1 MIIQRPLLGL
11 HYNNNTMSNYK
22 TLNLAYPENSQIN
35 FKINRF
41 PDGQQSV
48 TLEVDMAHL
57 VAKQADCVKIYSRLN
72 NFRDLELIICATAA
86 LRNTGIQKIALYVPY
101 FMGAR
106 SDRRFT
112 EGDANYLKQ
121 VICPIVNAQKFDA
134 VIVLDPH
141 SDVLEACL
149 DNFEKIDNHTIVKYA
164 LTDIDNKHDAQERIV
179 LVSPDAGA
187 YKKIF
192 DVAQKFRIS
201 KIVTATKVRDI
212 KTGKILHTEIPTLDQ
227 HEDLKY
233 VIVDDIC
240 DGGRTF
246 IELAKAIHDSRPTAK
261 VYLVVTHGIFSNGF
275 LELSREIEKIY
286 CSNSYSDRNDIEYD
300 SQYTVGKN
308 LLMQVNV
315 F

>member
-1 MIIQRPLLGL
+1 MA
-11 HYNNNTMSNYK
+11 NYK
-22 TLNLAYPENSQIN
+22 TLNLAYPAESNIN

-48 TLEVDMAHL
+48 TLEIDMAHL
-57 VAKQADCVKIYSRLN
+57 VAKQADAVKIYSRLN
-72 NFRDLELIICATAA
+72 DFRDLELIVCATAA
-86 LRNTGIQKIALYVPY
+86 LRNTGIQKIILYTPY

-121 VICPIVNAQKFDA
+121 VICPIINAQKFDA
-134 VIVLDPH
+134 VLVLDPH

-164 LTDIDNKHDAQERIV
+164 LTLIDNKNDAQDRIV

-192 DVAQKFRIS
+192 DVAQKFNIS
-201 KIVTATKVRDI
+201 KVATATKHRDL
-212 KTGKILHTEIPTLDQ
+212 KTGQITNTSISDLPVSINNE
-227 HEDLKY
+227 ELKY

-246 IELAKAIHDSRPTAK
+246 VELAKAIQNQIPDAK
-261 VYLVVTHGIFSNGF
+261 IYLIVTHGIFSAG
-275 LELSREIEKIY
+275 LGELSNWFEKVY
-286 CSNSYSDRNDIEYD
+286 TTNSVKDID
-300 SQYTVGKN
+300 GGDLVTQF
-308 LLMQVNV
+308 NV

>member
-1 MIIQRPLLGL
+1 
-11 HYNNNTMSNYK
+11 MSNYK
-22 TLNLAYPENSQIN
+22 TLNLAYPEKSQIN

-48 TLEVDMAHL
+48 TLEINMSHL
-57 VAKQADCVKIYSRLN
+57 TAVHSGGVQIKSRLN
-72 NFRDLELIICATAA
+72 NFRDLELIVCATAA
-86 LRNTGIQKIALYVPY
+86 LRNTGIKNIQLYTPY
-101 FMGAR
+101 FTGAR

-121 VICPIVNAQKFDA
+121 VICPIINSQKFES
-134 VIVLDPH
+134 VTILDPH

-149 DNFEKIDNHTIVKYA
+149 DNFVKISNHDIVKQA
-164 LTDIDNKHDAQERIV
+164 LTAIDNKNDAQDRIV

-192 DVAQKFRIS
+192 DVAQKFGIN
-201 KIVTATKVRDI
+201 KIITATKVRDVR
-212 KTGKILHTEIPTLDQ
+212 TGKILHTEIPTLDQ
-227 HEDLKY
+227 HGDLQY
-233 VIVDDIC
+233 VIIDDIC

-246 IELAKAIHDSRPTAK
+246 LELAKAIHDSRPTAK

-286 CSNSYSDRNDIEYD
+286 CSNSYSDRNDIEHD
-300 SQYTVGKN
+300 SQYTVAKEFLTQFN
-308 LLMQVNV
+308 I

>member
-1 MIIQRPLLGL
+1 
-11 HYNNNTMSNYK
+11 MSNYK
-22 TLNLAYPENSQIN
+22 TLNLAYPEKSQIN
-35 FKINRF
+35 FAINRF

-48 TLEVDMAHL
+48 TLIVDMAHL
-57 VAKQADCVKIYSRLN
+57 AAVHAGGVIIKSRLN
-72 NFRDLELIICATAA
+72 TFKDLELIVCATAA
-86 LRNTGIQKIALYVPY
+86 LRNTGIQNIHLYTPY

-121 VICPIVNAQKFDA
+121 VICPIINSQKFES
-134 VIVLDPH
+134 VTILDPH

-149 DNFEKIDNHTIVKYA
+149 DNFVKVNNHDIVKNA
-164 LTDIDNKHDAQERIV
+164 LTDIDNKRDAQDRIV

-192 DVAQKFRIS
+192 DVAQKFDIR
-201 KIVTATKVRDI
+201 KIITATKVRDI
-212 KTGKILHTEIPTLDQ
+212 KTGKILHTEIPVLDQ

-246 IELAKAIHDSRPTAK
+246 IELAKAIHDSRPTAE
-261 VYLVVTHGIFSNGF
+261 VYLIVTHGIFSNSF
-275 LELSREIEKIY
+275 YELSKHIKKVY
-286 CSNSYSDRNDIEYD
+286 SSNSYSDIDVEHHSD
-300 SQYTVGKN
+300 YTVGKDY
-308 LLMQVNV
+308 LMQFNS

>member
-1 MIIQRPLLGL
+1 MLKKSIT
-11 HYNNNTMSNYK
+11 NTSKKMSNYK
-22 TLNLAYPENSQIN
+22 TLNLAYPEKSHIN

-48 TLEVDMAHL
+48 TLEMDMSHL
-57 VAKQADCVKIYSRLN
+57 TAKHADAVKIYSRLN
-72 NFRDLELIICATAA
+72 NFLDLELIICATQA

-112 EGDANYLKQ
+112 EGDVNYLKQ
-121 VICPIVNAQKFDA
+121 VICPIINSQKFES

-149 DNFEKIDNHTIVKYA
+149 DNFEKINNHTIVKHA
-164 LTDIDNKHDAQERIV
+164 LTDIDNKNDAQERIV

-192 DVAQKFRIS
+192 DVAQKFDIN
-201 KIVTATKVRDI
+201 KIITATKVRDI
-212 KTGKILHTEIPTLDQ
+212 RTGKILHTEIPTLDQ

-246 IELAKAIHDSRPTAK
+246 LELAKAIHASRPTAK
-261 VYLVVTHGIFSNGF
+261 VYLVVTHGIFSQSF
-275 LELSREIEKIY
+275 YELSKEIEKIY
-286 CSNSYSDRNDIEYD
+286 SSNSYSDIDVEHH
-300 SQYTVGKN
+300 SGYTVGKEF
-308 LLMQVNV
+308 LMQFNI

>member
-1 MIIQRPLLGL
+1 MP
-11 HYNNNTMSNYK
+11 NYK
-22 TLNLAYPENSQIN
+22 TLNLAYTEKSQIN

-48 TLEVDMAHL
+48 TLEINMSHL
-57 VAKQADCVKIYSRLN
+57 TAVHSGGVQIKSRLN
-72 NFRDLELIICATAA
+72 NFRDLELIVCATAA
-86 LRNTGIQKIALYVPY
+86 LRNTGIQNIQLYTPY

-121 VICPIVNAQKFDA
+121 VICPIINSQKFES
-134 VIVLDPH
+134 VTILDPH

-149 DNFEKIDNHTIVKYA
+149 DNFVKISNHDIVKQS
-164 LTDIDNKHDAQERIV
+164 LTAIDNKNDAQDRIV

-192 DVAQKFRIS
+192 DVAQKFGIN
-201 KIVTATKVRDI
+201 KIITATKVRDVR
-212 KTGKILHTEIPTLDQ
+212 TGKILHTEIPTLDQ
-227 HEDLKY
+227 HEDLQY
-233 VIVDDIC
+233 VIIDDIC

-246 IELAKAIHDSRPTAK
+246 LELAKAIHDSRPTAK

-275 LELSREIEKIY
+275 LELSKEIEKIY
-286 CSNSYSDRNDIEYD
+286 CSNSYSDRNDIEHD
-300 SQYTVGKN
+300 SQYTVAKEFLTQFN
-308 LLMQVNV
+308 I

>member
-1 MIIQRPLLGL
+1 
-11 HYNNNTMSNYK
+11 MSNYK
-22 TLNLAYPENSQIN
+22 TLNLAYPEKSSIK
-35 FKINRF
+35 FKVNRF

-48 TLEVDMAHL
+48 TLEMGMDHL
-57 VAKQADCVKIYSRLN
+57 TAKHSGHVRIYSRLN
-72 NFRDLELIICATAA
+72 TFRDLELIICATAA
-86 LRNTGIQKIALYVPY
+86 LRNTGIQGLSLYTPY

-121 VICPIVNAQKFDA
+121 VICPIINAQKYEA

-149 DNFEKIDNHTIVKYA
+149 DNFEKIDNHGIVKSA
-164 LTDIDNKHDAQERIV
+164 LTDIDNKNDAQDRIV

-192 DVAQKFRIS
+192 DVAQKFGIR
-201 KIVTATKVRDI
+201 KIITATKVRDI
-212 KTGKILHTEIPTLDQ
+212 KTGKILHTEIPVLDQ

-246 IELAKAIHDSRPTAK
+246 IELAKAIHDSRPTAE
-261 VYLVVTHGIFSNGF
+261 VYLVVTHGIFSNSF
-275 LELSREIEKIY
+275 YELSKHIKKVY
-286 CSNSYSDRNDIEYD
+286 SSNSYSDIDVEHHSD
-300 SQYTVGKN
+300 YTVGKDY
-308 LLMQVNV
+308 LMQFNS

>member
-1 MIIQRPLLGL
+1 ML
-11 HYNNNTMSNYK
+11 NYK
-22 TLNLAYPENSQIN
+22 TLNLAYPENSQID
-35 FKINRF
+35 FMINRF

-48 TLEVDMAHL
+48 TLIVDPAHL
-57 VAKQADCVKIYSRLN
+57 TPVREDGVIIKSRLN
-72 NFRDLELIICATAA
+72 TFRDLELIVCATAA
-86 LRNTGIQKIALYVPY
+86 LRNTGIQNIQLYTPY

-106 SDRRFT
+106 SDRRFM

-121 VICPIVNAQKFDA
+121 VICPIINSQKFES
-134 VIVLDPH
+134 VTVLDPH

-149 DNFEKIDNHTIVKYA
+149 DNFVKINNHDIVKKA
-164 LTDIDNKHDAQERIV
+164 LTDIDNKNNAQERIV

-192 DVAQKFRIS
+192 DVAQKFKINRI
-201 KIVTATKVRDI
+201 ITATKVRDI
-212 KTGKILHTEIPTLDQ
+212 RTGKILHTEIPVLDQ

-246 IELAKAIHDSRPTAK
+246 IELAKAIHDSRPTAE
-261 VYLVVTHGIFSNGF
+261 VYLIVTHGIFSNSF
-275 LELSREIEKIY
+275 YELSKHIKKVY
-286 CSNSYSDRNDIEYD
+286 SSNSYSDID
-300 SQYTVGKN
+300 SEHHSDYTVGKDY
-308 LLMQVNV
+308 LMQFNS

>member
-1 MIIQRPLLGL
+1 ML
-11 HYNNNTMSNYK
+11 NYK
-22 TLNLAYPENSQIN
+22 TLNLAYPENSQID
-35 FKINRF
+35 FMINRF

-48 TLEVDMAHL
+48 TLIVDPAHL
-57 VAKQADCVKIYSRLN
+57 TPVREDGVIIKSRLN
-72 NFRDLELIICATAA
+72 TFRDLELIVCATAA
-86 LRNTGIQKIALYVPY
+86 LRNTGIKNIQLYTPY

-106 SDRRFT
+106 SDRRFR

-121 VICPIVNAQKFDA
+121 VICPIINSQKFES
-134 VIVLDPH
+134 VTVLDPH

-149 DNFEKIDNHTIVKYA
+149 DNFVKINNHDIVKKA
-164 LTDIDNKHDAQERIV
+164 LTDIDNKNNAQERIV

-192 DVAQKFRIS
+192 DVAQKFKINRI
-201 KIVTATKVRDI
+201 ITATKVRDI
-212 KTGKILHTEIPTLDQ
+212 RTGNILHTEIPVLDQ

-246 IELAKAIHDSRPTAK
+246 IELAKAIHDSRPTAE
-261 VYLVVTHGIFSNGF
+261 VYLIVTHGIFSNSF
-275 LELSREIEKIY
+275 YELSKHIKKVY
-286 CSNSYSDRNDIEYD
+286 SSNSYSDID
-300 SQYTVGKN
+300 SEHHSDPTVGKDY
-308 LLMQVNV
+308 LMQFNS

>member
-1 MIIQRPLLGL
+1 MP
-11 HYNNNTMSNYK
+11 NYK
-22 TLNLAYPENSQIN
+22 TLNLAYPEKSQIN

-48 TLEVDMAHL
+48 TLEINMSHL
-57 VAKQADCVKIYSRLN
+57 TAVHSGGVQIKSRLN
-72 NFRDLELIICATAA
+72 NFRDLELIVCATAA
-86 LRNTGIQKIALYVPY
+86 LRNTGIQNIQLYTPY

-121 VICPIVNAQKFDA
+121 VICPIINSQKFES
-134 VIVLDPH
+134 VTILDPH

-149 DNFEKIDNHTIVKYA
+149 DNFVKISNHDIVKQA
-164 LTDIDNKHDAQERIV
+164 LTAIDNKNDAQDRIV

-192 DVAQKFRIS
+192 DVAQKFGIN
-201 KIVTATKVRDI
+201 KIITATKVRDVR
-212 KTGKILHTEIPTLDQ
+212 TGKILHTEIPTLDQ
-227 HEDLKY
+227 HEDLQY
-233 VIVDDIC
+233 VIIDDIC

-246 IELAKAIHDSRPTAK
+246 LELAKAIHDSRPTAK

-275 LELSREIEKIY
+275 LELSKEIEKIY
-286 CSNSYSDRNDIEYD
+286 CSNSYSDRNDIEHD
-300 SQYTVGKN
+300 SDYTVAKEFLTQFN
-308 LLMQVNV
+308 I

>member
-1 MIIQRPLLGL
+1 
-11 HYNNNTMSNYK
+11 MSNYK
-22 TLNLAYPENSQIN
+22 TLNLAYPEKSSIK
-35 FKINRF
+35 FKVNRF

-48 TLEVDMAHL
+48 TLEMGMDHL
-57 VAKQADCVKIYSRLN
+57 TAKHSGHVRICSRLN
-72 NFRDLELIICATAA
+72 TFRDLELIICATAA
-86 LRNTGIQKIALYVPY
+86 LRNTGIQSLSLYTPY

-121 VICPIVNAQKFDA
+121 VICPIINAQKFDA

-149 DNFEKIDNHTIVKYA
+149 DNFEKVDNHSIVKYA
-164 LTDIDNKHDAQERIV
+164 LTDIDNKNGAQDRIV

-192 DVAQKFRIS
+192 DVAQKFDIR
-201 KIVTATKVRDI
+201 KIITATKVRDI
-212 KTGKILHTEIPTLDQ
+212 KTGKILHTEIPVLDQ

-246 IELAKAIHDSRPTAK
+246 IELAKAIHDSRPTAE
-261 VYLVVTHGIFSNGF
+261 VYLVVTHGIFSNSF
-275 LELSREIEKIY
+275 YELSKHIKKVY
-286 CSNSYSDRNDIEYD
+286 SSNSYSDIDVEHHSD
-300 SQYTVGKN
+300 YTVGKEF
-308 LLMQVNV
+308 LMQFNV

>member
-1 MIIQRPLLGL
+1 MG
-11 HYNNNTMSNYK
+11 NYK
-22 TLNLAYPENSQIN
+22 ILNLAYPEKSDIK
-35 FKINRF
+35 FRINRF

-48 TLEVDMAHL
+48 TLEMGMDHL
-57 VAKQADCVKIYSRLN
+57 TAKYADAVKIYSRLN
-72 NFRDLELIICATAA
+72 TFQDLELIICATAA
-86 LRNTGIQKIALYVPY
+86 LRNTGIQHIVLYTPY

-121 VICPIVNAQKFDA
+121 VICPIINAQKFDT

-149 DNFEKIDNHTIVKYA
+149 DNYEKIDNHAIVKHS
-164 LTDIDNKHDAQERIV
+164 LTDIDNKNDAQDRIV

-192 DVAQKFRIS
+192 DVAQKFDIR
-201 KIVTATKVRDI
+201 KIITATKVRDI
-212 KTGKILHTEIPTLDQ
+212 KTGKILHTEIPVLDQ
-227 HEDLKY
+227 HENLRY

-246 IELAKAIHDSRPTAK
+246 IELAKAIHDSRPTAE
-261 VYLVVTHGIFSNGF
+261 VYLIVTHGIFSNSF
-275 LELSREIEKIY
+275 YELSKHIKKVY
-286 CSNSYSDRNDIEYD
+286 SSNSYSDIDVEHHSD
-300 SQYTVGKN
+300 YTVSKDY
-308 LLMQVNV
+308 LMQFDV

>member
-1 MIIQRPLLGL
+1 MP
-11 HYNNNTMSNYK
+11 NYK
-22 TLNLAYPENSQIN
+22 TLNLAYPEKSQIN

-48 TLEVDMAHL
+48 TLEINMSHL
-57 VAKQADCVKIYSRLN
+57 TAVHSGGVQIKSRLN
-72 NFRDLELIICATAA
+72 NFRDLELIVCATAA
-86 LRNTGIQKIALYVPY
+86 LRNTGIKNIQLYTPY

-121 VICPIVNAQKFDA
+121 VICPIINSQKFES
-134 VIVLDPH
+134 VTILDPH

-149 DNFEKIDNHTIVKYA
+149 DNFVKISNHDIVRQA
-164 LTDIDNKHDAQERIV
+164 LTAIDNKNDAQDRIV

-192 DVAQKFRIS
+192 DVAQKFGIN
-201 KIVTATKVRDI
+201 KIITATKVRDVR
-212 KTGKILHTEIPTLDQ
+212 TGKILHTEIPTLDQ
-227 HEDLKY
+227 HEDLQY
-233 VIVDDIC
+233 VIIDDIC

-246 IELAKAIHDSRPTAK
+246 LELAKAIHDSRPTAK

-275 LELSREIEKIY
+275 LELSKEIEKIY
-286 CSNSYSDRNDIEYD
+286 CSNSYSDRNDIEHD
-300 SQYTVGKN
+300 SQYTVGKEFLTQFN
-308 LLMQVNV
+308 T

>member
-11 HYNNNTMSNYK
+11 HYNNNTMANYK
-22 TLNLAYPENSQIN
+22 TLNLAYPAESNIN

-48 TLEVDMAHL
+48 TLEIDMAHL
-57 VAKQADCVKIYSRLN
+57 VAKQADAVKIYSRLN
-72 NFRDLELIICATAA
+72 DFRDLELIVCATAA
-86 LRNTGIQKIALYVPY
+86 LRNTGIQKIILYTPY

-121 VICPIVNAQKFDA
+121 VICPIINAQGFDA
-134 VIVLDPH
+134 VLVLDPH

-164 LTDIDNKHDAQERIV
+164 LTLIDNKNDAQDRIV

-192 DVAQKFRIS
+192 DVAQKFNIN
-201 KIVTATKVRDI
+201 KVVTATKHRDL
-212 KTGKILHTEIPTLDQ
+212 KTGKITSTSVSDLPVSINNE
-227 HEDLKY
+227 ELKY

-246 IELAKAIHDSRPTAK
+246 IELAKAIQHQVPDAK
-261 VYLVVTHGIFSNGF
+261 IYLIVTHGIFSAG
-275 LELSREIEKIY
+275 LGELSNWFEKVY
-286 CSNSYSDRNDIEYD
+286 TTNSVKDID
-300 SQYTVGKN
+300 GGDLVTQF
-308 LLMQVNV
+308 NV

>member
-1 MIIQRPLLGL
+1 MT
-11 HYNNNTMSNYK
+11 NCK
-22 TLNLAYPENSQIN
+22 VLNLAYPENSQIN

-48 TLEVDMAHL
+48 TLEVDMVHISASY
-57 VAKQADCVKIYSRLN
+57 ADGVLIKSRLS

-86 LRNTGIQKIALYVPY
+86 LRNTGIKKIHLYTPY
-101 FMGAR
+101 FIGAR

-112 EGDANYLKQ
+112 GGDVNYLKQ
-121 VICPIVNAQKFDA
+121 VICPIVNSMRFES
-134 VIVLDPH
+134 VRVLDPH

-149 DNFEKIDNHTIVKYA
+149 DNFVKDNNHEIVKKA
-164 LTDIDNKHDAQERIV
+164 LTDIDNKNGAQDRIV

-192 DVAQKFRIS
+192 DVAQKFKIDRI
-201 KIVTATKVRDI
+201 ITATKVRDI
-212 KTGKILHTEIPTLDQ
+212 STGKILHTEIPTLNQ

-233 VIVDDIC
+233 VIIDDIC

-246 IELAKAIHDSRPTAK
+246 IELAKAIHASRPTAK

-275 LELSREIEKIY
+275 LELSKEIEKIY
-286 CSNSYSDRNDIEYD
+286 CSNSYSDCNDIEH
-300 SQYTVGKN
+300 
-308 LLMQVNV
+308 LLNQFNI

>member
-1 MIIQRPLLGL
+1 
-11 HYNNNTMSNYK
+11 MSNYK
-22 TLNLAYPENSQIN
+22 TLNLAYPEKSSIK

-48 TLEVDMAHL
+48 TLEMGMDHL
-57 VAKQADCVKIYSRLN
+57 TAKHSGHVRIYSRLN
-72 NFRDLELIICATAA
+72 TFRDLELIICATAA
-86 LRNTGIQKIALYVPY
+86 LRNTGIQSLSLYTPY
-101 FMGAR
+101 FTGAR

-121 VICPIVNAQKFDA
+121 VICPIINAQKFDA

-149 DNFEKIDNHTIVKYA
+149 DNFEKIDNHDIVKSA
-164 LTDIDNKHDAQERIV
+164 LTDIDNKNDAQDRIV

-192 DVAQKFRIS
+192 DVAQKFGIR
-201 KIVTATKVRDI
+201 KIITATKVRDI
-212 KTGKILHTEIPTLDQ
+212 KTGKILHTEIPVLDQ

-246 IELAKAIHDSRPTAK
+246 IELAKAIHDSRPTAE
-261 VYLVVTHGIFSNGF
+261 VYLIVTHGIFSNSF
-275 LELSREIEKIY
+275 YELSKHIKKVY
-286 CSNSYSDRNDIEYD
+286 SSNSYSDIDVEHHSD
-300 SQYTVGKN
+300 YTVGKDY
-308 LLMQVNV
+308 LMQFNS

>member
-1 MIIQRPLLGL
+1 MQTKIP
-11 HYNNNTMSNYK
+11 NMSNFK
-22 TLNLAYPENSQIN
+22 TLNLAYPEKSEVK
-35 FKINRF
+35 FRINRF

-48 TLEVDMAHL
+48 TIEETSAFFQGYDIRI
-57 VAKQADCVKIYSRLN
+57 KSRMN
-72 NFRDLELIICATAA
+72 NFRDLELIICANQV
-86 LRNTGIQKIALYVPY
+86 LRNLNVSSVSLYVPY

-112 EGDANYLKQ
+112 EGDVHYLKQ
-121 VICPIVNAQKFDA
+121 VICPIINSQDFNNVT
-134 VIVLDPH
+134 VLDSH

-149 DNFEKIDNHTIVKYA
+149 NNYQKNDNHTIVKYA
-164 LTDIDNKHDAQERIV
+164 LTDIDNKNGAQNRIV

-192 DVAQKFRIS
+192 DVAQKFGIN
-201 KIVTATKVRDI
+201 KIITATKVRDI

-246 IELAKAIHDSRPTAK
+246 IELAKVIHGSRPTAK

-275 LELSREIEKIY
+275 LELSRELEKVY
-286 CSNSYSDRNDIEYD
+286 SSNSYSDREDIEHD
-300 SQYTVGKN
+300 SDYTVTKQF
-308 LLMQVNV
+308 LTQFNV

>member
-1 MIIQRPLLGL
+1 
-11 HYNNNTMSNYK
+11 MSNYK
-22 TLNLAYPENSQIN
+22 TLNLAYPEKSQIN
-35 FKINRF
+35 FAINRF

-48 TLEVDMAHL
+48 TLIVDMAHL
-57 VAKQADCVKIYSRLN
+57 AAVHAGGVIIKSRLN
-72 NFRDLELIICATAA
+72 TFKDLELIVCATAA
-86 LRNTGIQKIALYVPY
+86 LRNTGIQNIQLYTPY

-121 VICPIVNAQKFDA
+121 VICPIINSQKFES
-134 VIVLDPH
+134 VTILDPH

-149 DNFEKIDNHTIVKYA
+149 DNFVKVNNHDIVKNA
-164 LTDIDNKHDAQERIV
+164 LTDIDNKRDAQDRIV

-192 DVAQKFRIS
+192 DVAQKFEIR
-201 KIVTATKVRDI
+201 KIITATKVRDI
-212 KTGKILHTEIPTLDQ
+212 KTGKILHTEIPVLDQ
-227 HEDLKY
+227 HEDLQY
-233 VIVDDIC
+233 VIIDDIC

-246 IELAKAIHDSRPTAK
+246 LELAKAIHDSRPTAK

-275 LELSREIEKIY
+275 LELSKEIEKIY
-286 CSNSYSDRNDIEYD
+286 CSNSYSDRNDIEHD
-300 SQYTVGKN
+300 SQYTVGKEFLTQFN
-308 LLMQVNV
+308 I

>member
-1 MIIQRPLLGL
+1 
-11 HYNNNTMSNYK
+11 MSNYK
-22 TLNLAYPENSQIN
+22 TLNLAYPEKSSIK
-35 FKINRF
+35 FKVNRF
-41 PDGQQSV
+41 PDGQRSV
-48 TLEVDMAHL
+48 TLEMGMDHL
-57 VAKQADCVKIYSRLN
+57 TAKHSGHVKIYSRLN
-72 NFRDLELIICATAA
+72 TFRDLELIICAAAA
-86 LRNTGIQKIALYVPY
+86 LRNTGIQSLSLYTPY

-121 VICPIVNAQKFDA
+121 VICPIINAQKFDA

-149 DNFEKIDNHTIVKYA
+149 DNFEKVDNHSIVKHA
-164 LTDIDNKHDAQERIV
+164 LTDIDNKNDAQDRIV

-192 DVAQKFRIS
+192 DVAQKFDIR
-201 KIVTATKVRDI
+201 KIITATKVRDI
-212 KTGKILHTEIPTLDQ
+212 KTGKILHTEIPVLDQ

-246 IELAKAIHDSRPTAK
+246 IELAKAIHDSRPTAE
-261 VYLVVTHGIFSNGF
+261 VYLVVTHGIFSNSF
-275 LELSREIEKIY
+275 YELSKHIKKVY
-286 CSNSYSDRNDIEYD
+286 SSNSYSDIDVEHHSD
-300 SQYTVGKN
+300 YTVGKEF
-308 LLMQVNV
+308 LMQFDV

>member
-1 MIIQRPLLGL
+1 MP
-11 HYNNNTMSNYK
+11 NYK
-22 TLNLAYPENSQIN
+22 TLNLAYPEKSQIN

-48 TLEVDMAHL
+48 TLEINMSHL
-57 VAKQADCVKIYSRLN
+57 TAVHSGGVQIKSRLN
-72 NFRDLELIICATAA
+72 NFRDLELIVCATAA
-86 LRNTGIQKIALYVPY
+86 LRNTGIKNIQLYTPY

-121 VICPIVNAQKFDA
+121 VICPIINSQKFES
-134 VIVLDPH
+134 VTILDPH

-149 DNFEKIDNHTIVKYA
+149 DNFVKINNHDIVKQA
-164 LTDIDNKHDAQERIV
+164 LTAIDNKNDAQDRIV

-192 DVAQKFRIS
+192 DVAQKFGIN
-201 KIVTATKVRDI
+201 KIITATKVRDVR
-212 KTGKILHTEIPTLDQ
+212 TGKILHTEIPTLDQ
-227 HEDLKY
+227 HEDLQY
-233 VIVDDIC
+233 VIIDDIC

-246 IELAKAIHDSRPTAK
+246 LELAKAIHDSRPTAK

-286 CSNSYSDRNDIEYD
+286 CSDSYSDRNDIEHD
-300 SQYTVGKN
+300 SQYTVRKEF
-308 LLMQVNV
+308 LTQ
-315 F
+315 FSIF

>member
-1 MIIQRPLLGL
+1 MIIQGPLLFL

-22 TLNLAYPENSQIN
+22 TLNLVYPEKSDIN

-57 VAKQADCVKIYSRLN
+57 AAKQSAPAVKMYSRLN
-72 NFRDLELIICATAA
+72 TFRDLELIICATAA
-86 LRNTGIQKIALYVPY
+86 LRNTGIQRIVLYTPY

-121 VICPIVNAQKFDA
+121 VICPIINAQKYEA

-164 LTDIDNKHDAQERIV
+164 LTDIDNKNDAQERIV

-192 DVAQKFRIS
+192 DVAQKFGIS
-201 KIVTATKVRDI
+201 KIITATKVRDLR
-212 KTGKILHTEIPTLDQ
+212 TGKILHTEIPVLDQ
-227 HEDLKY
+227 HENLKY
-233 VIVDDIC
+233 VIIDDIC

-246 IELAKAIHDSRPTAK
+246 TELAKAIHGSRPTAEI
-261 VYLVVTHGIFSNGF
+261 YLVVTHGIFSNGF
-275 LELSREIEKIY
+275 DELSKDIKKIY
-286 CSNSYSDRNDIEYD
+286 SSNSYSDIDAED
-300 SQYTVGKN
+300 SLTQF
-308 LLMQVNV
+308 NV

>member
-1 MIIQRPLLGL
+1 MP
-11 HYNNNTMSNYK
+11 NYK
-22 TLNLAYPENSQIN
+22 TLNLAYPEKSQIN

-48 TLEVDMAHL
+48 TLEINMSHL
-57 VAKQADCVKIYSRLN
+57 TAVHSGGVQIKSRLN
-72 NFRDLELIICATAA
+72 NFRDLELIVCATAA
-86 LRNTGIQKIALYVPY
+86 LRNTGIKNIQLYTPY

-121 VICPIVNAQKFDA
+121 VICPIINSQKFES
-134 VIVLDPH
+134 VTILDPH

-149 DNFEKIDNHTIVKYA
+149 DNFVKISNHDIVKQS
-164 LTDIDNKHDAQERIV
+164 LTAIDNKNDAQDRIV

-192 DVAQKFRIS
+192 DVAQKFGIN
-201 KIVTATKVRDI
+201 KIITATKVRDVR
-212 KTGKILHTEIPTLDQ
+212 TGKILHTEIPTLDQ
-227 HEDLKY
+227 HDDLQY
-233 VIVDDIC
+233 VIIDDIC

-246 IELAKAIHDSRPTAK
+246 LELAKAIHDSRPTAK

-275 LELSREIEKIY
+275 LELSKEIEKIY
-286 CSNSYSDRNDIEYD
+286 CSNSYSDRNDIEHD
-300 SQYTVGKN
+300 SQYTVGKEFLTQFN
-308 LLMQVNV
+308 T

>member
-1 MIIQRPLLGL
+1 MP
-11 HYNNNTMSNYK
+11 NYK
-22 TLNLAYPENSQIN
+22 TLNLAYPEKSQIN

-48 TLEVDMAHL
+48 TLEINMSHL
-57 VAKQADCVKIYSRLN
+57 TAVHSGGVQIKSRLN
-72 NFRDLELIICATAA
+72 NFRDLELIVCATAA
-86 LRNTGIQKIALYVPY
+86 LRNTGIQNIQLYTPY

-121 VICPIVNAQKFDA
+121 VICPIINSQKFES
-134 VIVLDPH
+134 VTILDPH

-149 DNFEKIDNHTIVKYA
+149 DNFVKISNHDIVKQS
-164 LTDIDNKHDAQERIV
+164 LTAIDNKNDAQDRIV

-192 DVAQKFRIS
+192 DVAQKFGIN
-201 KIVTATKVRDI
+201 KIITATKVRDVR
-212 KTGKILHTEIPTLDQ
+212 TGKILHTEIPTLDQ
-227 HEDLKY
+227 HDDLQY
-233 VIVDDIC
+233 VIIDDIC

-246 IELAKAIHDSRPTAK
+246 LELAKAIHDSRPTAK

-275 LELSREIEKIY
+275 LELSKEIEKIY
-286 CSNSYSDRNDIEYD
+286 CSNSYSDRNDIEHD
-300 SQYTVGKN
+300 SQYTVGKEFLTQFN
-308 LLMQVNV
+308 I

>member
-1 MIIQRPLLGL
+1 MP
-11 HYNNNTMSNYK
+11 NYK
-22 TLNLAYPENSQIN
+22 TLNLAYPEKSQIN

-48 TLEVDMAHL
+48 TLEINMSHL
-57 VAKQADCVKIYSRLN
+57 TAVHSGGVQIKSRLN
-72 NFRDLELIICATAA
+72 NFRDLELIVCATAA
-86 LRNTGIQKIALYVPY
+86 LRNTGIKNIQLYTPY

-121 VICPIVNAQKFDA
+121 VICPIINSQKFES
-134 VIVLDPH
+134 VTILDPH

-149 DNFEKIDNHTIVKYA
+149 DNFVKISNHDIVKQS
-164 LTDIDNKHDAQERIV
+164 LTAIDNKNDAQDRIV

-192 DVAQKFRIS
+192 DVAQKFGIN
-201 KIVTATKVRDI
+201 KIITATKVRDVR
-212 KTGKILHTEIPTLDQ
+212 TGKILHTEIPTLDQ
-227 HEDLKY
+227 HEDLQY
-233 VIVDDIC
+233 VIIDDIC

-246 IELAKAIHDSRPTAK
+246 LELAKAIHDSRPTAK

-275 LELSREIEKIY
+275 LELSKEIEKIY
-286 CSNSYSDRNDIEYD
+286 CSNSYSDRNDIEHD
-300 SQYTVGKN
+300 SQYTVGKDFLTQFN
-308 LLMQVNV
+308 I

>member
-1 MIIQRPLLGL
+1 
-11 HYNNNTMSNYK
+11 MSNYK
-22 TLNLAYPENSQIN
+22 TLNLAYPEKSQIN
-35 FKINRF
+35 FAINRF

-48 TLEVDMAHL
+48 TLIVDIAHL
-57 VAKQADCVKIYSRLN
+57 TAVHSGGVIIKSRLN
-72 NFRDLELIICATAA
+72 TFKDLELIICATAA
-86 LRNTGIQKIALYVPY
+86 LRNTGIQNIQLYTPY

-121 VICPIVNAQKFDA
+121 VICPIINSQKFES
-134 VIVLDPH
+134 VTILDPH

-149 DNFEKIDNHTIVKYA
+149 DNFVKVNNHDIVKKA
-164 LTDIDNKHDAQERIV
+164 LTDIDNKRDAQDRIV

-192 DVAQKFRIS
+192 DVAQKFDIR
-201 KIVTATKVRDI
+201 KIITATKVRDI
-212 KTGKILHTEIPTLDQ
+212 KTGKILHTEIPVLDQ

-246 IELAKAIHDSRPTAK
+246 IELAKAIHDSRPTAEI
-261 VYLVVTHGIFSNGF
+261 YLIVTHGIFSNSF
-275 LELSREIEKIY
+275 YELSKHIKKVY
-286 CSNSYSDRNDIEYD
+286 SSNSYSDID
-300 SQYTVGKN
+300 SEQHSDHTVGKDY
-308 LLMQVNV
+308 LMQFNS

>member
-1 MIIQRPLLGL
+1 M
-11 HYNNNTMSNYK
+11 
-22 TLNLAYPENSQIN
+22 
-35 FKINRF
+35 INRF

-48 TLEVDMAHL
+48 TLEINMSHL
-57 VAKQADCVKIYSRLN
+57 TAVHSGGVQIKSRLN
-72 NFRDLELIICATAA
+72 NFRDLELIVCATAA
-86 LRNTGIQKIALYVPY
+86 LRNTGIKNIQLYTPY

-121 VICPIVNAQKFDA
+121 VICPIINSQKFES
-134 VIVLDPH
+134 VTILDPH

-149 DNFEKIDNHTIVKYA
+149 DNFVKINNHDIVKQA
-164 LTDIDNKHDAQERIV
+164 LTAIDNKNDAQDRIV

-192 DVAQKFRIS
+192 DVAQKFGIN
-201 KIVTATKVRDI
+201 KIITATKVRDVR
-212 KTGKILHTEIPTLDQ
+212 TGKILHTEIPTLDQ
-227 HEDLKY
+227 HEDLQY
-233 VIVDDIC
+233 VIIDDIC

-246 IELAKAIHDSRPTAK
+246 LELAKAIHDSRPTAK

-286 CSNSYSDRNDIEYD
+286 CSNSYSDRNDIEHD
-300 SQYTVGKN
+300 SQYTVRKEF
-308 LLMQVNV
+308 LTQ
-315 F
+315 FSIF

>member
-1 MIIQRPLLGL
+1 MP
-11 HYNNNTMSNYK
+11 NYK
-22 TLNLAYPENSQIN
+22 VLNLAYPEKSQIN
-35 FKINRF
+35 YKVNRF

-48 TLEVDMAHL
+48 TLEIDMSHL
-57 VAKQADCVKIYSRLN
+57 TAKQAEAVKIYSRLN
-72 NFRDLELIICATAA
+72 TFRDLELIICATAA
-86 LRNTGIQKIALYVPY
+86 LRNTGIQRIVLYTPY

-121 VICPIVNAQKFDA
+121 VICPIINSQKFDA

-149 DNFEKIDNHTIVKYA
+149 DNYEKVDNHTIVKHA
-164 LTDIDNKHDAQERIV
+164 LTDIDNKNDAQDRIV

-192 DVAQKFRIS
+192 DVAQKFDIR
-201 KIVTATKVRDI
+201 KIITATKVRDI
-212 KTGKILHTEIPTLDQ
+212 KTGKILHTEIPVLDQ
-227 HEDLKY
+227 HEKLKY

-246 IELAKAIHDSRPTAK
+246 IELAKAIHDSRPTAE
-261 VYLVVTHGIFSNGF
+261 VYLIVTHGIFSNSF
-275 LELSREIEKIY
+275 YELSKHIKKVY
-286 CSNSYSDRNDIEYD
+286 SSNSYSDIDVEHHSD
-300 SQYTVGKN
+300 YTVSKDY
-308 LLMQVNV
+308 LMQFDV

>member
-1 MIIQRPLLGL
+1 MANI
-11 HYNNNTMSNYK
+11 K

-48 TLEVDMAHL
+48 TLEMDMAHL
-57 VAKQADCVKIYSRLN
+57 TAKTLADGVLISSRLN
-72 NFRDLELIICATAA
+72 NFRDLELIVCAVAA
-86 LRNTGIQKIALYVPY
+86 LRNTGIQKIRLYTPY

-121 VICPIVNAQKFDA
+121 VICPIINAQKFES
-134 VIVLDPH
+134 VTVLDPH

-149 DNFEKIDNHTIVKYA
+149 DNFEKVNNHDIVKKA
-164 LTDIDNKHDAQERIV
+164 LTAIDNKNGAQDRIV

-192 DVAQKFRIS
+192 DVAQKFKIERI
-201 KIVTATKVRDI
+201 ITATKVRDI

-227 HEDLKY
+227 HENLKY

-246 IELAKAIHDSRPTAK
+246 IELAKAIHDSRPTAE

-275 LELSREIEKIY
+275 LELSRELKRVY
-286 CSNSYSDRNDIEYD
+286 SSNSFSDRNDIEHD
-300 SQYTVGKN
+300 SDYTVGKEF
-308 LLMQVNV
+308 LTQFNV

>member
-1 MIIQRPLLGL
+1 MP
-11 HYNNNTMSNYK
+11 NYK
-22 TLNLAYPENSQIN
+22 TLNLAYPEKSQIN

-48 TLEVDMAHL
+48 TLEINMSHL
-57 VAKQADCVKIYSRLN
+57 TAVHSGGVQIKSRLN
-72 NFRDLELIICATAA
+72 NFRDLELIVCATAA
-86 LRNTGIQKIALYVPY
+86 LRNTGIQNIQLYTPY

-121 VICPIVNAQKFDA
+121 VICPIINSQKFES
-134 VIVLDPH
+134 VTILDPH

-149 DNFEKIDNHTIVKYA
+149 DNFVKISNHDIVRQA
-164 LTDIDNKHDAQERIV
+164 LTAIDNKNDAQDRIV

-192 DVAQKFRIS
+192 DVAQKFGIN
-201 KIVTATKVRDI
+201 KIITATKVRDVR
-212 KTGKILHTEIPTLDQ
+212 TGKILHTEIPTLDQ
-227 HEDLKY
+227 HEDLQY
-233 VIVDDIC
+233 VIIDDIC

-246 IELAKAIHDSRPTAK
+246 LELAKAIHDSRPTAK

-275 LELSREIEKIY
+275 LELSKEIEKIY
-286 CSNSYSDRNDIEYD
+286 CSNSYSDRNDIEHD
-300 SQYTVGKN
+300 SQYTVGKEFLTQFN
-308 LLMQVNV
+308 T